1 MSHLIIEDTPLS
13 AWIREEIELDAPIAR
28 GTVGQGV
35 RRVQEWL
42 NLHNMGLGI
51 DGDFGPV
58 TEAKVKQFQNEMG
71 IEATGIVDAGTY
83 HELVSPLRHVLSPP
97 PLIDPS
103 VSFQQVVLSYARVHL
118 EVHPREVGGQNRG
131 PWVRLYMEGNDGT
144 PWAWCAGF
152 VKFLMKQAEETC
164 QMSHVIAGSFS
175 CDSFAAQARNAGH
188 LIEEADISSGVV
200 SFSELTAASV
210 FLVRRTDT
218 DWTHTGFVT
227 QFHDDYFD
235 TIEGN
240 TNDDGNRE
248 GYEVCARARGYKGKD
263 FIRL

>member
-1 MSHLIIEDTPLS
+1 MSYLINEDTPLS
-13 AWIREEIELDAPIAR
+13 SWIREEVELRTPIAR
-28 GTVGQGV
+28 GADGQEV

-42 NLHNMGLGI
+42 NLHRMGLSI

-58 TEAKVKQFQNEMG
+58 TQAKIKQFQNEMG
-71 IEATGIVDAGTY
+71 IEATGIVDSETY
-83 HELVSPLRHVLSPP
+83 QELVSPMRRVLSPL
-97 PLIDPS
+97 PLIDPDA
-103 VSFQQVVLSYARVHL
+103 SFQQVVLSYARVHL
-118 EVHPREVGGQNRG
+118 EAHPREVGGQNSG
-131 PWVRLYMEGNDGT
+131 PWVRMYMEGHDGT

-164 QMSHVIAGSFS
+164 QMNHVINGSFS

-188 LIEEADISSGVV
+188 LIEEADISSGDV
-200 SFSELTAASV
+200 SFSELTGASV
-210 FLVRRTDT
+210 FLVRRTST
-218 DWTHTGFVT
+218 DWTHTGIVT
-227 QFHDDYFD
+227 QFHDDFFD